1 MTFRNPN
8 QFKASAELTQTI
20 LTKLATERGVHA
32 ETAIS
37 AAARMAGTY
46 LLRSSGLP
54 IAQFA
59 PGTAIFSDLMDDQGQ
74 LLLRAVDEVLESLNI
89 AMNPQKMDFNVP
101 DEHQPR
107 MALKEQQT
115 LLDPSFDAIFKKY
128 QLTVEEG
135 AYAAAIST
143 AVMIQKTTGVVDPY
157 LGYAIAAYGIVESCK
172 TVPVAAV
179 VA

>member
-1 MTFRNPN
+1 MMIRNPN

-59 PGTAIFSDLMDDQGQ
+59 PGAALFSDMMDDQGQ
-74 LLLRAVDEVLESLNI
+74 LLLRAVDEVLASLNI
-89 AMNPQKMDFNVP
+89 AMDPEKMDFTVP
-101 DEHQPR
+101 DEHQPQ
-107 MALKEQQT
+107 MALMEMQT
-115 LLDPSFDAIFKKY
+115 LLGPPFEAIFKKY
-128 QLTVEEG
+128 QLTAKEG
-135 AYAAAIST
+135 AYSAVIST
-143 AVMIQKTTGVVDPY
+143 AVMMQKTAGVVDPY
-157 LGYAIAAYGIVESCK
+157 VGYAIAAYGIVESCK
-172 TVPVAAV
+172 TVPVDAGV
-179 VA
+179 